1 MDLSTVE
8 NNVRRNFYSDIEQM
22 ANDINRIFDYAKAN
36 NKEDSDIYKKA
47 NELEEYFKKKYQKS
61 PLSNEINNL
70 QKKVDKLG
78 KELKEFHIYGGRY
91 FYRENKKIQK

>member
-47 NELEEYFKKKYQKS
+47 NELEEYFKKKY
-61 PLSNEINNL
+61 
-70 QKKVDKLG
+70 
-78 KELKEFHIYGGRY
+78 
-91 FYRENKKIQK
+91 